1 MMISARVRNSFVAAV
16 VAIIVSGCASQ
27 PNAVVPAQS
36 ASSLAVL
43 PQAGPPACKGQKTTK
58 SNSTAV
64 ETLSGKGG
72 SLCIPAF
79 RGFGGAL
86 GYPGASPSGKVTVT
100 STTINDD
107 FPYPGSGS
115 PIFYLEIALPA
126 ATSFGARL
134 PPASGLTAKTIK
146 AKADYTVFLAYLKY
160 GFWYAGSTCY
170 AVAKPGKF
178 GGVLAGLG
186 EVLKSATFGGAYTIL
201 LEIYPN
207 KQSGTAC

>member
-1 MMISARVRNSFVAAV
+1 MISDRVRNSLVAAI
-16 VAIIVSGCASQ
+16 VAGLVSGCASQ
-27 PNAVVPAQS
+27 PNVM
-36 ASSLAVL
+36 VL
-43 PQAGPPACKGQKTTK
+43 PQNAASLVAFPPAGPPACKGQKTTK

-79 RGFGGAL
+79 HGFGGAL

-100 STTINDD
+100 STTIDD
-107 FPYPGSGS
+107 NFPYPGSGS

-126 ATSFGARL
+126 ATTFGATLRA
-134 PPASGLTAKTIK
+134 ASGLTAKTIK
-146 AKADYTVFLAYLKY
+146 AKADYTVFLSYKKY
-160 GFWYAGSTCY
+160 GFWYSGSTCY
-170 AVAKPGKF
+170 AVAKSGKF
-178 GGVLAGLG
+178 GGVLVGLG
-186 EVLKSATFGGAYTIL
+186 EVLKSASFGGPYTIL